1 MKGNLKGLLSEIGK
15 GKDYPFI
22 VLHGDDFQV
31 HDACKAILD
40 VISPTEQRAFNLERF
55 NGRSTPWDQIE
66 AALKTPPL
74 FPGKKTILI
83 ENAPYFFSRERK
95 GELIEKVLQLWSEEK
110 RDEAARLF
118 MDLLVL
124 EGVTQAQWKR
134 AQDSPSEPQVKR
146 LLSEEANGDLG
157 PILTFCHSQ
166 GMNLSEHRLR
176 ERDRLLE
183 LMEEGVPPWAVL
195 LIIALHVDRRTRLYR
210 KLEEKGV
217 ALDLSLNREK
227 SGRIKPEM
235 LGGFLERRLREAG
248 KRIEPQARE
257 MILARAG
264 DELWAFHQEIEK
276 LFLYVG
282 ESPGISAQDVDEAF
296 LDQAEAWVFDLTNS
310 IAKRDVIRS
319 LGHLRRLLF
328 QGEPPLRLLGTIV
341 SQVRQLLTVRH
352 LIEGEMRTRWRKG
365 MSFNEFTR
373 RVLQQGAPFLTRN
386 PYGDYMRFQ
395 SAENFTTQE
404 LVRYMHL
411 VYQTDIRLKS
421 TGIPPRMV
429 MERLILEMCQGRGER
444 APRHEDKV
452 QNKEREI

>member
-1 MKGNLKGLLSEIGK
+1 MKGNLKGLLSDIGK

-55 NGRSTPWDQIE
+55 DGRSTPWDQIE

-74 FPGKKTILI
+74 FPGRKTVLI

-95 GELIEKVLQLWSEEK
+95 GELTEKVLQLWGEEK
-110 RDEAARLF
+110 KDEAARLF
-118 MDLLVL
+118 LDLMVL
-124 EGVTQAQWKR
+124 EGVTQAQWKL
-134 AQDSPSEPQVKR
+134 AQDSPSEPQVNQ
-146 LLSEEANGDLG
+146 LLSKGADGDLE
-157 PILTFCHSQ
+157 PILAFCLSQ
-166 GMNLSEHRLR
+166 GMELSVQK
-176 ERDRLLE
+176 RDRILK

-195 LIIALHVDRRTRLYR
+195 LIIASHVDRRTQLYR
-210 KLEEKGV
+210 RLEEKGAV
-217 ALDLSLNREK
+217 LDLSLNREK

-235 LGGFLERRLREAG
+235 LGVFLEQRLREAG

-310 IAKRDVIRS
+310 IAKRDAIRS

-328 QGEPPLRLLGTIV
+328 QGDHALRLLATIV
-341 SQVRQLLTVRH
+341 NQVRQLLTVRH
-352 LIEGEMRTRWRKG
+352 LIESEMRTRWRKG
-365 MSFNEFTR
+365 MSFAEFQR
-373 RVLQQGAPFLTRN
+373 KVLQQGGPFLTRN

-404 LVRYMHL
+404 LVRYL
-411 VYQTDIRLKS
+411 NLIYKTDIRLKS
-421 TGIPPRMV
+421 TGIPSRMV
-429 MERLILEMCQGRGER
+429 MERLILEMCQGRDER
-444 APRHEDKV
+444 TPRHEDKI
-452 QNKEREI
+452 QN